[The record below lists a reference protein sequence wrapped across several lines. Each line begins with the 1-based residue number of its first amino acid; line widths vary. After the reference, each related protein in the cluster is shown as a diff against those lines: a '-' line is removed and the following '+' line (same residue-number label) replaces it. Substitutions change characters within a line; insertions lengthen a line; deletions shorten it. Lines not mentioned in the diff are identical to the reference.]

1 MNTASSRAYRRGVA
15 PHDPGAIGPGLWADF
30 REHPLVAI
38 HLSGYTGEAE
48 SWAKEEANLL
58 YSYCV
63 FSLSPGAY
71 IAMYSGVLE
80 REAMRRKLVVLFV
93 AFASVFGVVACTGG
107 VEVEEGAEE
116 EAEEAKQEA
125 QEVQEEEREAEEELK
140 EAEQAAE
147 EEEQQEEELK
157 K

>member
-1 MNTASSRAYRRGVA
+1 MGRSVGHHHASRAFSRQSLAV
-15 PHDPGAIGPGLWADF
+15 
-30 REHPLVAI
+30 I
-38 HLSGYTGEAE
+38 HLSGYTGGAE
-48 SWAKEEANLL
+48 SWAKEEANLVAAVFCC
-58 YSYCV
+58 CV

-71 IAMYSGVLE
+71 IAMHSGVQE

-93 AFASVFGVVACTGG
+93 AFASVFGGVACTGG

-116 EAEEAKQEA
+116 EKEEAKQEA